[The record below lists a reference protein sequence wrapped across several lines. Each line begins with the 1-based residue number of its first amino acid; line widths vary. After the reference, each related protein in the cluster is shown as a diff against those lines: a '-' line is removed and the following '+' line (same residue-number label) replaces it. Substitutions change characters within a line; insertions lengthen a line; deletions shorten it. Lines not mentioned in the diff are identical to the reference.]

1 MEDNCQA
8 QDPTQA
14 PAQVAGDVSPTH
26 RQVFDCLNQVLK
38 SRLGVMKMLVWV
50 TFDLVPTPQKYEV
63 HNICHLMAQF
73 TNVPGRIYFPIQT
86 FPITPE
92 GKDKLLDALRL
103 SAHHGED
110 KLISGGGAGKRKR
123 LQHEYVMVCQRS
135 RPYAG
140 SKYDPESKTIQER
153 QDYLQASISNP
164 RNNCRHG
171 EEGKHGSRRTTTS
184 RCLGP
189 DQPKCQFSISLYK
202 DRYGFYIKT
211 GIGNPYHQFH
221 PP

>member
-50 TFDLVPTPQKYEV
+50 TFDLVPMPQKYEV

-86 FPITPE
+86 FPITQE

-103 SAHHGED
+103 SAHHGEE
-110 KLISGGGAGKRKR
+110 KLISGGGAGKRKL

-140 SKYDPESKTIQER
+140 NKYDPESKTIQER

-171 EEGKHGSRRTTTS
+171 EEGKHGSRKYRVW
-184 RCLGP
+184 
-189 DQPKCQFSISLYK
+189 
-202 DRYGFYIKT
+202 T
-211 GIGNPYHQFH
+211 GHSNCIQ
-221 PP
+221 